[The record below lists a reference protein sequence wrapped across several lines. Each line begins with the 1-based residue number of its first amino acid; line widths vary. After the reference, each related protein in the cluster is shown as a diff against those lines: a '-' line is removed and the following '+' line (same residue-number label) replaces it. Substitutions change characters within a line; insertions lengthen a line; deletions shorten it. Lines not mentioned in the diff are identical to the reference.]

1 MNEYRWDDLRI
12 GLSHELQVTLTA
24 PMMESFAA
32 LSGDVN
38 PLHVDPAYAAR
49 AGFRAPVAFGL
60 LTSAFYSQLVGVH
73 LPGRFALLHGIDID
87 FVSPAFAG
95 DTLRVA
101 GEITFLT
108 DAYHRIELR
117 GRITNQDGKL
127 VSKAKIRVGLHE
139 P

>member
-1 MNEYRWDDLRI
+1 MNEYRWADLTV
-12 GLSHELQVTLTA
+12 GLRAEFQVALTDE
-24 PMMESFAA
+24 MMRAFAA

-38 PLHVDPAYAAR
+38 PLHVDAAYANG
-49 AGFRAPVAFGL
+49 AGFRGPVAFGL

-73 LPGRFALLHGIDID
+73 LPGKYALLHGIDVD

-101 GEITFLT
+101 GEISFLT
-108 DAYHRIELR
+108 DAYHRIEMR
-117 GRITNQDGKL
+117 ARITNQDDKV
-127 VSKAKIRVGLHE
+127 VSKAKIRVGLHA

>member
-1 MNEYRWDDLRI
+1 MKEYRWDDLRV
-12 GLSHELQVTLTA
+12 GMRHEMAVTLTT
-24 PMMESFAA
+24 PMMDAFGG

-38 PLHVDPAYAAR
+38 PLHVDADYAAR

-87 FVSPAFAG
+87 FVSPAFVG
-95 DTLRVA
+95 DVLRVA

-108 DAYHRIELR
+108 DAYHRIEMR
-117 GRITNQDGKL
+117 ARITNQDGKV

-139 P
+139 S